1 MNTNDHEGSESV
13 IAGEAPRAG
22 PREWIGLVVIALPC
36 LLYSMDLT
44 VLELAVPKLSADLNP
59 TSSQLLWIMDIYG
72 FLLAGF
78 LLTMGTLGDRIGRRR
93 LLLIGAAAFGAASV
107 LAAFSDSAQML
118 IITRAVLGVAGATLA
133 PSTLSMIRNMFLD
146 PDQRTFAI
154 GVWATSF
161 AAGAAIGPLAGG
173 VLLEYFWWGSVFLL
187 AVPVMAL
194 LLVLG
199 PLLLPEFRD
208 PGAGRLDLVSAGM
221 SLATVLAVIYGL
233 KQFAAYGLEW
243 LPVVCILVGLAIG
256 VVFVR
261 RQRTLADPLIDLRL
275 FRVPAFSASLAAF
288 LLSIFVI
295 AGMFFFIAQY
305 LQLVLGLSPLQAGL
319 WTLPSASGLIAGS
332 MLAPLVTHR
341 YRPAYVMAAGLALSA
356 VGFGV
361 VAQIGA
367 DSGLAFLV
375 AGSVTFSLG
384 AAPVGTLA
392 TDIIVGSAPPEKA
405 GAASG
410 ISETSAEFGGALGIA
425 ILGTIGTAVYRNQV
439 ADAFPEGVP
448 PDAAEAAKDTLGGA
462 VAAAD
467 QLPGPLAA
475 ELLDAAREAFTQ
487 GLQLSAITSAA
498 IVLGMALLTAVLLR
512 RVSAS
517 SGPEGQPEP
526 ELEGA
531 IAGGKV
537 LGPAA
542 PAPEESSTQEESW

>member
-1 MNTNDHEGSESV
+1 MNTNGHQGSENV
-13 IAGEAPRAG
+13 IVDEAPRAG
-22 PREWIGLVVIALPC
+22 RREWIGLVVIALPC

-44 VLELAVPKLSADLNP
+44 VLELAVPKLSADLKP

-78 LLTMGTLGDRIGRRR
+78 LITMGTLGDRIGRRR

-107 LAAFSDSAQML
+107 LAALSTSSEML
-118 IITRAVLGVAGATLA
+118 IITRALLGVAGATLA

-154 GVWATSF
+154 GVWGASF

-173 VLLEYFWWGSVFLL
+173 VLLQFFWWGSVFLL

-208 PGAGRLDLVSAGM
+208 PEAGWLDLLSAGM
-221 SLATVLAVIYGL
+221 SLAAVLALIFGL

-243 LPVVCILVGLAIG
+243 LPLACILVGLAIG
-256 VVFVR
+256 AVFVR
-261 RQRTLADPLIDLRL
+261 RQRTLSDPLIDLRL

-295 AGMFFFIAQY
+295 AGIFFFIAQY
-305 LQLVLGLSPLQAGL
+305 LQLVLGLSPLEAGL
-319 WTLPSASGLIAGS
+319 WTLPSAGGLIAGS
-332 MLAPLVTHR
+332 MLSPLAAR
-341 YRPAYVMAAGLALSA
+341 RFRPAYVMAAGLALSA
-356 VGFGV
+356 FGFGV
-361 VAQIGA
+361 VAQIGEGP
-367 DSGLAFLV
+367 GLGFLV
-375 AGSVTFSLG
+375 AGSVIFSLG

-392 TDIIVGSAPPEKA
+392 TDIIVGSAPPERA

-425 ILGTIGTAVYRNQV
+425 VLGSIGTAVYRSEV
-439 ADAFPEGVP
+439 AGASPEGVP
-448 PDAAEAAKDTLGGA
+448 PYAAEAARDTIGGA
-462 VAAAD
+462 VAVAD

-487 GLQLSAITSAA
+487 ALQVSAITSAA
-498 IVLGMALLTAVLLR
+498 IVLGLAVLTAILLR
-512 RVSAS
+512 NVSAS

-526 ELEGA
+526 ELGGA
-531 IAGGKV
+531 IVGSKV
-537 LGPAA
+537 LTPPA
-542 PAPEESSTQEESW
+542 PAPQGSCAEEESP